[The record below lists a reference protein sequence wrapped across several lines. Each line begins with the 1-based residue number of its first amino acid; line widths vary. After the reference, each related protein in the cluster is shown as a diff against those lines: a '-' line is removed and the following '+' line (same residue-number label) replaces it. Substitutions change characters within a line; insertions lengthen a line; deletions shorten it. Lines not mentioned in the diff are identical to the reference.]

1 MFDLSNYLC
10 ITRKTYTF
18 LCVLAIL
25 LPVFLLGCAGAS
37 VSLDKSLSHSEVV
50 KIDKTKDEIYI
61 SAREWMAKNFKD
73 SDEAITLSNQKE
85 GKIVGRLRTRRF
97 DCSMVEMQIFLN
109 WDLTIKDKKYR
120 IRQSPRYGIAYL
132 GSSGGNRK
140 FKKVGKKCLSKV
152 KPNLK
157 KFRGLLKQYIRESS
171 SGF

>member
-1 MFDLSNYLC
+1 LD
-10 ITRKTYTF
+10 IQERTRPYF
-18 LCVLAIL
+18 CVVVIL
-25 LPVFLLGCAGAS
+25 LPVFLSGCAGTS

-97 DCSMVEMQIFLN
+97 NCSMIEMQIFLN
-109 WDLTIKDKKYR
+109 WDLTIKDGKYR

-132 GSSGGNRK
+132 GGAGGKRK

-157 KFRGLLKQYIRESS
+157 EFRGQLKEYIRESS